1 MRQVN
6 SLLKKYSLKPHR
18 YQKEGNVTFIDTED
32 GRYALKHKQVND
44 NSIYKYLDS
53 RSFVYYPKILSDDS
67 DEFELTEYEEDFE
80 MPEEQKILDLV
91 DLVSLLHNKT
101 THFREVDEA
110 DYKKIFEDIS
120 NNIEYLY
127 SDYND
132 RMNIIE
138 SHIYMSPS
146 EYLLARNISKV
157 YAALAYAK
165 KELDRWYNLVANLRK
180 ERLVVIHNNLE
191 LSHFIRNKNAYLTS
205 WRKARIDMPI
215 FDLYKLY
222 LHHSLEFD
230 FGEILK
236 RYEKNYPLSE
246 AERTLF
252 FILIALPDKLELTE
266 HEYENCRKIGKM
278 IDRLYKTEVLLSP
291 YYSEQKNNG
300 Q

>member
-6 SLLKKYSLKPHR
+6 SLLKKYALVPHR
-18 YQKEGNVTFIDTED
+18 YQKEGNVTFVDTEE
-32 GRYALKHKQVND
+32 GRYALKKRKKD
-44 NSIYKYLDS
+44 NEYIYRYLDS
-53 RSFVYYPKILSDDS
+53 RSFHYYPKIVSDEE
-67 DEFELTEYEEDFE
+67 DEFEITEYEEDYDV
-80 MPEEQKILDLV
+80 PIEQKILDLV

-132 RMNIIE
+132 RMSLIE

-157 YAALAYAK
+157 YASLSYAK
-165 KELDRWYNLVANLRK
+165 KELDHWYELVQNLRK
-180 ERLVVIHNNLE
+180 ERMVVIHNNLN
-191 LSHFIRNKNAYLTS
+191 LSHFIRNKNAYLIS

-222 LHHSLEFD
+222 LNHALEFD
-230 FGEILK
+230 FSEILK

-246 AERTLF
+246 AERTLL
-252 FILIALPDKLELTE
+252 FILIALPDKLELSDS
-266 HEYENCRKIGKM
+266 EYQNCKIIGNM
-278 IDRLYKTEVLLSP
+278 IDRLYKTETLLSP
-291 YYSEQKNNG
+291 YYTKEQKNG
-300 Q
+300 

>member
-18 YQKEGNVTFIDTED
+18 YQKEGTVTFVDTEE
-32 GRYALKHKQVND
+32 GRFALKPKKKSED
-44 NSIYKYLDS
+44 YIYKYLDS
-53 RSFVYYPKILSDDS
+53 RSFHYYPTILSES
-67 DEFELTEYEEDFE
+67 EDEFELMKYEEDFDV
-80 MPEEQKILDLV
+80 PKEQKILDLA

-101 THFREVDEA
+101 THFKEVDQA

-132 RMNIIE
+132 RLNVIE

-165 KELDRWYNLVANLRK
+165 KELDRWYNLVGDLRK
-180 ERLVVIHNNLE
+180 ERLVIIHNNLE
-191 LSHFIRNKNAYLTS
+191 LSHFIRNKNAYLIS
-205 WRKARIDMPI
+205 WGKSRIDMPI

-222 LHHSLEFD
+222 LNHSLEFD
-230 FGEILK
+230 FSEILK

-246 AERTLF
+246 AERLLL
-252 FILIALPDKLELTE
+252 FILIALPDKLELTSS
-266 HEYENCRKIGKM
+266 EYENCSIIGNL
-278 IDRLYKTEVLLSP
+278 IDRLYKTETLLSP
-291 YYSEQKNNG
+291 YYSEQKKNG
-300 Q
+300 

>member
-6 SLLKKYSLKPHR
+6 SLLRKYSLKPHR
-18 YQKEGNVTFIDTED
+18 YQKEGNVTFVDTEE
-32 GRYALKHKQVND
+32 GRYALKPKSVNH
-44 NSIYKYLDS
+44 NPIYKYLDS
-53 RSFVYYPKILSDDS
+53 RSFVYYPKILSDDN

-157 YAALAYAK
+157 YAALIYAK
-165 KELDRWYNLVANLRK
+165 KELDRWYNLVSNLRK

-266 HEYENCRKIGKM
+266 KEYENCRRIGNM
-278 IDRLYKTEVLLSP
+278 IDRLYKTEGLLSP
-291 YYSEQKNNG
+291 YYAEEKNNG
-300 Q
+300 

>member
-18 YQKEGNVTFIDTED
+18 YQKDGNVTIVDTEE
-32 GRYALKHKQVND
+32 GRFVLKPKNQNE
-44 NSIYKYLDS
+44 NIYKYLNS
-53 RSFVYYPKILSDDS
+53 RSFHYYPKIVSDS
-67 DEFELTEYEEDFE
+67 EDEYEITKYEEDYE
-80 MPEEQKILDLV
+80 VPEEQKILDLV

-101 THFREVDEA
+101 THFKEVDEA

-132 RMNIIE
+132 RMNLIE

-146 EYLLARNISKV
+146 EYLLARNISKI

-165 KELDRWYNLVANLRK
+165 KELDHWYELVQTLRK
-180 ERLVVIHNNLE
+180 QRLVIIHNNLN
-191 LSHFIRNKNAYLTS
+191 LSHFIRNENAYLTS

-222 LHHSLEFD
+222 LNHYLEFD
-230 FGEILK
+230 FSEILK
-236 RYEKNYPLSE
+236 RYEKNYPLKE
-246 AERTLF
+246 AERILL
-252 FILIALPDKLELTE
+252 FILIALPDKLELQDS
-266 HEYENCRKIGKM
+266 EYENCKIIGNM
-278 IDRLYKTEVLLSP
+278 IDRLYKTELLLSP
-291 YYSEQKNNG
+291 YYAEKTDNG
-300 Q
+300 